1 MTKITVGYQD
11 GCLAP
16 VFISDYSI
24 RQAEEIGADTIWFP
38 DHFMGFAPKWMWT
51 PENCSA
57 AGVIHS
63 GDALFDPAPVMAHF
77 AAKFPTLK
85 IGTSVTE
92 AIRRHPVSLA
102 QTFVTLDHLSEGRV
116 ILGIGNGLRENTE
129 PYGLPSKR
137 RVARFAEALEVL
149 KLLFASGGEPVDYE
163 GSFYRL
169 EGAIFDLPLWQD
181 RPPPLYVGAHAPK
194 MLGLTGKYADGW
206 LPGQPVDGPEY
217 GSRLN
222 AISRAAADAGRS
234 MDGFVAAQTMLLVL
248 GDDRDHVMEQA
259 MQSLYIAYNALG
271 LPGIVWRTHGLDHP
285 YGDDFA
291 GQIELLP
298 SRATR
303 KDVETARDRM
313 TPALLEDQYYFG
325 TASEVADMAAPLVD
339 AGCTH
344 FILANMGG
352 TFTGRGAEDFA
363 SMRELTERLK
373 SMSSS

>member
-1 MTKITVGYQD
+1 MSKITVGYQD

-16 VFISDYSI
+16 LFVSTYSI
-24 RQAEEIGADTIWFP
+24 QQAEKMGVDTIWFP

-51 PENCSA
+51 PENCA
-57 AGVIHS
+57 AASVIHS
-63 GDALFDPAPVMAHF
+63 GDALFDPAPVMAHV
-77 AAKFPTLK
+77 AAKFPNVR

-149 KLLFASGGEPVDYE
+149 KLLFASEGAPIDYQ
-163 GSFYRL
+163 GQYYTL
-169 EGAIFDLPLWQD
+169 DGAIFDLPLWQD
-181 RPPPLYVGAHAPK
+181 RPPPLYIGAHAPK
-194 MLGLTGKYADGW
+194 MLGLTGRYADGW
-206 LPGQPVDGPEY
+206 LPGQPVSGEEY
-217 GSRLN
+217 GRRLGV
-222 AISRAAADAGRS
+222 ISAAATDAGRS
-234 MDGFVAAQTMLLVL
+234 MEGFVAAQTMLLVI
-248 GDDRDHVMEQA
+248 GDDRASVLEQA
-259 MQSLYIAYNALG
+259 MESLYIAYNTLG
-271 LPGIVWRTHGLDHP
+271 LPGSVWRAHGLDHP

-303 KDVETARDRM
+303 ESVETARDRM
-313 TPALLEDQYYFG
+313 TTELIEDQYYFG
-325 TASEVADMAAPLVD
+325 TPAQIADSAAPLVD
-339 AGCTH
+339 AGCSH

-352 TFTGRGAEDFA
+352 NFTGRGGADFE
-363 SMRELTERLK
+363 SMADLTKRLK
-373 SMSSS
+373 SM